1 MTVMDTIFALASGR
15 GRAGV
20 AVFRLSGPQ
29 AGAALE
35 SLTGQSLPPAR
46 AARLR
51 WLKDPETADRL
62 DQALVLWFPG
72 PGSFTGEDVVELQIH
87 GGAAV
92 SAAVARA
99 LGKLPGLRPAEA
111 GEYARRAFAND
122 RLDLTSA
129 EGLGDLINA
138 ETEGQ
143 RRQALRQMDGAMERI
158 YEGWRTQLIE
168 ALAMTEAAI
177 DFADEDLPDDVGL
190 RARPV
195 VAELCAAMER
205 ELTRAPVGER
215 LRDGLTVAILGAPN
229 AGKSSL
235 LNALA
240 RREAAIVSDRAGTT
254 RDVIE
259 VHLDLHGLPMT
270 LLDTAGLHD
279 TVDDIELEGIRRAR
293 ARALTA
299 DFRILLLDAR
309 DWPVMPEALRD
320 LTGPDSLLVIN
331 KTDLRA
337 VEETAGLAVSA
348 KTGAGIDHLIET
360 LTARAEALMSSSE
373 PVLITRQRHRYALED
388 CVRELQRFLA
398 AGTDRDF
405 ELLAEDLR
413 MAARALGRITGRVD
427 VEDLL
432 DVIFSEFCIGK

>member
-1 MTVMDTIFALASGR
+1 MDNATIYALASGR

-20 AVFRLSGPQ
+20 AVFRISGPA
-29 AGAALE
+29 AGTALCA
-35 SLTGQSLPPAR
+35 LTGRDLPPAR

-51 WLKDPETADRL
+51 WLMDPESGERL
-62 DQALVLWFPG
+62 DQALVLWFPA
-72 PGSFTGEDVVELQIH
+72 PGSFTGEDVAELQIH
-87 GGAAV
+87 GGVAV
-92 SAAVARA
+92 TAAVARA
-99 LGKLPGLRPAEA
+99 LGRVAGLRPAEA
-111 GEYARRAFAND
+111 GEFARRAFAND
-122 RLDLTSA
+122 RLDLTAA

-143 RRQALRQMDGAMERI
+143 RRQALRQMDGAMARI
-158 YEGWRTQLIE
+158 YEGWREQLIE

-177 DFADEDLPDDVGL
+177 DFADEDLPDDVAL

-195 VAELCAAMER
+195 VADLCARVEA
-205 ELTRAPVGER
+205 ELARPPVGER

-279 TVDDIELEGIRRAR
+279 TDDVIELEGIRRAR
-293 ARALTA
+293 ARAESA
-299 DFRILLLDAR
+299 DFRILVVDAR

-320 LTGPDSLLVIN
+320 LTGPDSLLVVN
-331 KTDLRA
+331 KIDLCP
-337 VEETAGLAVSA
+337 VTAEGGLAVSVR
-348 KTGAGIDHLIET
+348 TGEGLDHLVAT
-360 LTARAEALMSSSE
+360 LTARAEALLAASE
-373 PVLITRQRHRYALED
+373 PPLITRDRHRRALED
-388 CVRELQRFLA
+388 CVRELRRFLA
-398 AGTDRDF
+398 AGTERDM